1 MDAAGK
7 ETVGC
12 TGRGALMYVRHHVE
26 NRASGK
32 LLDDREPNSVLRDD
46 LQGWGG
52 AGGRLRRGGIY
63 LCL

>member
-1 MDAAGK
+1 
-7 ETVGC
+7 
-12 TGRGALMYVRHHVE
+12 MYVRHHVE